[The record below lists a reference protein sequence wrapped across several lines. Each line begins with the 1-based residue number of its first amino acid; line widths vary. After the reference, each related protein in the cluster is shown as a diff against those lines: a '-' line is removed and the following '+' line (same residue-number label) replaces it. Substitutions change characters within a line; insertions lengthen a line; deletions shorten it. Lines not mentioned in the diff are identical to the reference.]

1 MSGYELVT
9 AFSGPPNG
17 DDGKAAE
24 ATCPA
29 DKIAISGGGFVT
41 PPPAGV
47 LNASQPVPGSPRSW
61 LVAAHEEIPVNW
73 SVTAFAVCA
82 TVAP

>member
-1 MSGYELVT
+1 MSGYEVVT
-9 AFSGPPNG
+9 ATWGPLSAEY
-17 DDGKAAE
+17 GKAVE

-29 DKIAISGGGFVT
+29 DKIAISGGGFVN
-41 PPPAGV
+41 PPIAAV
-47 LNASQPVPGSPRSW
+47 LNASQPVLGSPRNW
-61 LVAAHEEIPVNW
+61 FVAATERIPVDW

>member
-1 MSGYELVT
+1 M
-9 AFSGPPNG
+9 GPLSP
-17 DDGKAAE
+17 DDGKSVE

-29 DKIAISGGGFVT
+29 DKIAISGGGFVN
-41 PPPAGV
+41 PPIAAV
-47 LNASQPVPGSPRSW
+47 LNASQPVPGSTRSW
-61 LVAAHEEIPVNW
+61 FVAATERIPADW